1 MTVCRAVCTFVT
13 LPSFLQFSWSRVD
26 ERELPA
32 TYEIDPQ
39 QRLVTSR
46 LWGRVTD
53 NEVFEHNQKLRT
65 DPRFDPTYHQL
76 TDLSGVTE
84 IGVSTSTVNATSLD
98 QYFAPGTRRAFVAT
112 TDAVFGMARMFA
124 MRAES
129 VGQTI
134 QVFRDLTQ
142 AREWL
147 GI

>member
-1 MTVCRAVCTFVT
+1 M
-13 LPSFLQFSWSRVD
+13 
-26 ERELPA
+26 PA
-32 TYEIDPQ
+32 TYEIDSQ
-39 QRLVTSR
+39 RRLVTSR

-53 NEVFEHNQKLRT
+53 NDVAEHNEKLRN

-76 TDLSGVTE
+76 TDLSGITE
-84 IGVSTSTVNATSLD
+84 IGVSTSTVNAASID

-134 QVFRDLTQ
+134 QVFRDLQ
-142 AREWL
+142 LARDWL

>member
-1 MTVCRAVCTFVT
+1 MYVCYVAFI
-13 LPSFLQFSWSRVD
+13 PEFSWSHD
-26 ERELPA
+26 TERELPA
-32 TYEIDPQ
+32 TYEIDSQ
-39 QRLVTSR
+39 RRLVTSR

-53 NEVFEHNQKLRT
+53 NDVAEHNEKLRN

-76 TDLSGVTE
+76 TDLSGITE
-84 IGVSTSTVNATSLD
+84 IGVSTSTVNAASID

-134 QVFRDLTQ
+134 QVFRDLQ
-142 AREWL
+142 LARDWL

>member
-1 MTVCRAVCTFVT
+1 
-13 LPSFLQFSWSRVD
+13 
-26 ERELPA
+26 
-32 TYEIDPQ
+32 
-39 QRLVTSR
+39 
-46 LWGRVTD
+46 
-53 NEVFEHNQKLRT
+53 
-65 DPRFDPTYHQL
+65 
-76 TDLSGVTE
+76 
-84 IGVSTSTVNATSLD
+84 GVSTSTVNAASLD